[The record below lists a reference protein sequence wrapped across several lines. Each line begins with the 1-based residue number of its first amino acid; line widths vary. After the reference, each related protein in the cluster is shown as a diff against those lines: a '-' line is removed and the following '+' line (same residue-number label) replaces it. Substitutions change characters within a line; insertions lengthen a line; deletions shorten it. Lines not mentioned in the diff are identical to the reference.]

1 MKSLLEGQQL
11 VIASHSAGKVHEITE
26 LLSPYDVIVVS
37 ARDLE
42 LPEPEETG
50 ETFAD
55 NAIIKARAAADAT
68 GLPALADDSGLAV
81 AALGGQPGVHS
92 ARWAGT
98 GRVYRLAMEK
108 IERELA
114 AAAEK
119 TGKVDRRAAFVCVLC
134 LVWPDKTWDCFEGRV
149 EGLLVAPPRGVRGF
163 GYDPMFMPDG
173 FDTTFGEM
181 NTEQKQTMSHRA
193 AAFAKFAEQVLAPES

>member
-1 MKSLLEGQQL
+1 MSHRLEGQKL
-11 VIASHSAGKVHEITE
+11 VIATHSAGKVHEISD
-26 LLSPYDVIVVS
+26 LLLPYDVTVVS

-50 ETFAD
+50 ETFTA
-55 NAIIKARAAADAT
+55 NATIKARAAAEAT
-68 GLPALADDSGLAV
+68 GLPSLADDSGLAV

-108 IERELA
+108 VERELA
-114 AAAEK
+114 AAGEK
-119 TGKVDRRAAFVCVLC
+119 TGKIDRRAAFVCVLC
-134 LVWPDKTWDCFEGRV
+134 LVWPDKTWDCFKGRV

-163 GYDPMFMPDG
+163 GYRPDDFLG
-173 FDTTFGEM
+173 DRPEGRVLREVL
-181 NTEQKQTMSHRA
+181 SA
-193 AAFAKFAEQVLAPES
+193 ASYPYPRP